1 LCQCAFTVIVS
12 AFPAEANQR
21 GRTFEASIALL
32 CGCARL
38 RDGRNAAPE
47 RSLVTELFANLG
59 GSILGDTRFGQVN
72 VDHGV
77 QLFNRK
83 EDA

>member
-1 LCQCAFTVIVS
+1 
-12 AFPAEANQR
+12 
-21 GRTFEASIALL
+21 
-32 CGCARL
+32 
-38 RDGRNAAPE
+38 
-47 RSLVTELFANLG
+47 VTELVANLG